1 MSGALEHFFDQI
13 YYPCL
18 DATVRRPC
26 ALHVDGN
33 SDTRAVRAVGAIAQG
48 LGGARRLQ

>member
-33 SDTRAVRAVGAIAQG
+33 SDTRAVGAIAQG

>member
-13 YYPCL
+13 YYQCL
-18 DATVRRPC
+18 DATVQRPC
-26 ALHVDGN
+26 ALHVDGT
-33 SDTRAVRAVGAIAQG
+33 SDLRAVGAIAQG